1 MSKHQ
6 IGSVTVEAIDTY
18 VRVTINNVGCIGAK
32 PVIRCTKRECP
43 TTLEVV
49 QLLSEMRGY
58 WPDDAHVFACSL
70 AARDAKRN
78 REESELRL

>member
-6 IGSVTVEAIDTY
+6 IGSVTVEAIDAY
-18 VRVTINNVGCIGAK
+18 VRVTVNNVGCIGAR

-49 QLLSEMRGY
+49 QLLSEICGY
-58 WPDDAHVFACSL
+58 WPDNAHVFVCSL
-70 AARDAKRN
+70 ASRDARRN
-78 REESELRL
+78 KEAWEVSV

>member
-58 WPDDAHVFACSL
+58 WPDNAHIFACSL
-70 AARDAKRN
+70 ASRDAMRN
-78 REESELRL
+78 KEESELRL

>member
-18 VRVTINNVGCIGAK
+18 VRVTINNIGGIGAR

-49 QLLSEMRGY
+49 QLLSEMHGY

-78 REESELRL
+78 KEAWEVSV